1 MDLWMKLVFMVVV
14 GAIIG
19 GITNLIAIKMLFRP
33 YKAVYIFGKQLPFTP
48 GLMPKRQGELAH
60 QLGRVVVEYLITPES
75 LQQRIVN
82 DTSKQ
87 NTKEFV
93 GAEVKKV
100 LTTEKSIAELL
111 EQYGLSSVGETV
123 EQRVQA
129 FVLDKYEEW
138 MVANRGKNLRQLIS
152 PELHEKVT
160 EQIPELSAYIVTKGK
175 EYFRSKEGKA
185 RLEAMLDDFF
195 KERGK
200 LINLIQM
207 FIGNDALIDKIQ
219 PEILKFLEQR
229 RTTNFV
235 EELLQKEWSQISEW
249 EIQKVENLV
258 GAHEIKQVV
267 IEKTSEWIS
276 VDAIMN
282 KQVKDVA
289 DPFVDSIVDK
299 AVPAM
304 LDQLVDRVS
313 EYMPALVKRLRLD
326 EIVEEQVAAFS
337 VQKLE
342 EVVVSIA
349 KRELSMITYLGA
361 LLGGIIGLF
370 QGLFVTLL

>member
-19 GITNLIAIKMLFRP
+19 GITNLIAIKMLFHP

-87 NTKEFV
+87 NMKEFI

-111 EQYGLSSVGETV
+111 EQYGLSRVGETV

-129 FVLDKYEEW
+129 FVLGKYEEW
-138 MVANRGKNLRQLIS
+138 MAVNRGKNLRQLIS
-152 PELHEKVT
+152 PELYEKVT

-235 EELLQKEWSQISEW
+235 EELLHKEWGQIGEW

-258 GAHEIKQVV
+258 GPHEIKRVV

-276 VDAIMN
+276 VDVVMN
-282 KQVKDVA
+282 KRVKDVA
-289 DPFVDSIVDK
+289 GPFVDSIVDK

-304 LDQLVDRVS
+304 LDQLVNRVS
-313 EYMPALVKRLRLD
+313 EHMPALVKRLRLD

-342 EVVVSIA
+342 EVVIAIA
-349 KRELSMITYLGA
+349 KRELAMITYLGA

>member
-60 QLGRVVVEYLITPES
+60 QLGKVVVEYLITPES

-87 NTKEFV
+87 NMKEFV

-111 EQYGLSSVGETV
+111 EQYGLSRVGETV
-123 EQRVQA
+123 EQRVQV
-129 FVLDKYEEW
+129 FVLGKYEEW
-138 MVANRGKNLRQLIS
+138 MAANRGKNLRQIIS

-235 EELLQKEWSQISEW
+235 EELLQKEWGQISEW

-258 GAHEIKQVV
+258 GPHEIKRVV

-276 VDAIMN
+276 VDAVMN
-282 KQVKDVA
+282 KPVKDVA
-289 DPFVDSIVDK
+289 GPFVDSIVDK
-299 AVPAM
+299 VVPAM
-304 LDQLVDRVS
+304 LNQLVDRVS
-313 EYMPALVKRLRLD
+313 EHMPALVKRLRLD

-342 EVVVSIA
+342 EVVIAIA
-349 KRELSMITYLGA
+349 KRELAMITYLGA

>member
-19 GITNLIAIKMLFRP
+19 GITNLIAIKMLFHP

-87 NTKEFV
+87 NMKEFI

-111 EQYGLSSVGETV
+111 EQYGLSRVGETV

-129 FVLDKYEEW
+129 FVLGKYEEW
-138 MVANRGKNLRQLIS
+138 MAVNRGKNLRQLIS
-152 PELHEKVT
+152 PELYEKVT

-235 EELLQKEWSQISEW
+235 EELLHKEWGQIGEW

-258 GAHEIKQVV
+258 GPHEIKRVV

-276 VDAIMN
+276 VDAVMN
-282 KQVKDVA
+282 KRVKDVA
-289 DPFVDSIVDK
+289 GPFVDSIVDK

-304 LDQLVDRVS
+304 LDQLVNRVS
-313 EYMPALVKRLRLD
+313 EHMPALVKRLRLD

-342 EVVVSIA
+342 EVVIAIA
-349 KRELSMITYLGA
+349 KRELAMITYLGA